1 MTGNGRPDAVVNA
14 SNKLWLYA
22 NCWSTPGSPAV
33 AAPAEIG
40 SAGWAPMTITAPGD
54 ADRAG
59 SPDLLVRDT
68 RDGILY
74 PTGPW

>member
-1 MTGNGRPDAVVNA
+1 M
-14 SNKLWLYA
+14 
-22 NCWSTPGSPAV
+22 
-33 AAPAEIG
+33 EIG

-54 ADRAG
+54 ADRDG